1 MLPQRV
7 ATAVIGVPAILAVIW
22 AGGAWFSVVLG
33 ILLFIAALEFYAA
46 VASPPTNATLV
57 ENPLAAIS
65 PVRLPRLLNQR
76 PLGLMGAAFTALL
89 VAAAHHGGD
98 WWAGALA
105 LAAVLPLLW
114 LILRGDGER
123 ALPDWLHSVG
133 GVLYIGWLGSHLV
146 LLRQLDNGQDWVYLA
161 VFATFANDTSA
172 YFVGRAIGRTK
183 LVPRISPGKTVEG
196 SLGAILFAALGLV
209 LLNWALGLR
218 VDVWP
223 LIPLAVLVPVAAQL
237 GDLAESLIKRGAGV
251 KDAGV
256 LVPGHGGVLDR
267 LDSVLFV
274 VPVVYYYAR
283 FVIEVGVG

>member
-7 ATAVIGVPAILAVIW
+7 ATAVIGVPAILALIW
-22 AGGAWFSVVLG
+22 AGGAWLSVVLG

-46 VASPPTNATLV
+46 VAPAPTNATLV

-65 PVRLPRLLNQR
+65 PVPLPRLLNQR

-105 LAAVLPLLW
+105 LAIVAPFLW
-114 LILRGDGER
+114 LMLRGDRER
-123 ALPDWLHSVG
+123 ALPDWLQCVG
-133 GVLYIGWLGSHLV
+133 GVVYIGWLGSHLV
-146 LLRQLDNGQDWVYLA
+146 LLRHLDNGRDWVYLA

-172 YFVGRAIGRTK
+172 YFVGRALGRTK

-196 SLGAILFAALGLV
+196 SLGGILFGALGLV
-209 LLNWALGLR
+209 LLNYALGLR
-218 VDVWP
+218 LDVWP

-256 LVPGHGGVLDR
+256 LLPGHGGVLDR

-283 FVIEVGVG
+283 FVIEVGTG

>member
-22 AGGAWFSVVLG
+22 AGGACFSVVLG
-33 ILLFIAALEFYAA
+33 VLLFIAALEFYAA
-46 VASPPTNATLV
+46 VAPPLTNATLV
-57 ENPLAAIS
+57 QNPLAAIS
-65 PVRLPRLLNQR
+65 PVRLPRLLNQQ
-76 PLGLMGAAFTALL
+76 PLALMGAAFIALL

-105 LAAVLPLLW
+105 LAAILPFLW
-114 LILRGDGER
+114 LIIRGDTQR

-133 GVLYIGWLGSHLV
+133 GILYIGWLGSHLV
-146 LLRQLDNGQDWVYLA
+146 LLRHLDNGRDWVYLA
-161 VFATFANDTSA
+161 VFAIFANDTSA
-172 YFVGRAIGRTK
+172 YFVGRALGRTK

-196 SLGAILFAALGLV
+196 SLGGVLFGALGLV
-209 LLNWALGLR
+209 ALNYAL
-218 VDVWP
+218 DVGIDAWP

-237 GDLAESLIKRGAGV
+237 GDLAESLVKRGAGV

-267 LDSVLFV
+267 LDSILFA

-283 FVIEVGVG
+283 FVIEVGAG

>member
-46 VASPPTNATLV
+46 VAPAPTNGPLL
-57 ENPLAAIS
+57 ENPLAAVS

-98 WWAGALA
+98 WWTGALA
-105 LAAVLPLLW
+105 LAVVLPFLW
-114 LILRGDGER
+114 LMLRGDRER

-146 LLRQLDNGQDWVYLA
+146 LLRHLDNGQDWVYLA
-161 VFATFANDTSA
+161 LLATFANDTSA

-196 SLGAILFAALGLV
+196 ALGGILFGALGLV
-209 LLNWALGLR
+209 ALNYGLGLR
-218 VDVWP
+218 VDIWP
-223 LIPLAVLVPVAAQL
+223 LIPLAVLVPVVAQL
-237 GDLAESLIKRGAGV
+237 GDLAESLVKRGAGV

>member
-46 VASPPTNATLV
+46 VAPAPTNATFL

-65 PVRLPRLLNQR
+65 PVPLPRLLNQR

-105 LAAVLPLLW
+105 LAAVLPFLW
-114 LILRGDGER
+114 LVLRGDRER

-146 LLRQLDNGQDWVYLA
+146 FLRHLDNGQDWVYLA

-172 YFVGRAIGRTK
+172 YFVGGAIGRTK

-196 SLGAILFAALGLV
+196 ALGAILFGALGLV
-209 LLNWALGLR
+209 LLNYALGRPGARGRPARRPGGVAGQARRRRQGCGR
-218 VDVWP
+218 VGARP
-223 LIPLAVLVPVAAQL
+223 RRRPRPPGQRAVC
-237 GDLAESLIKRGAGV
+237 GAG
-251 KDAGV
+251 GILLR
-256 LVPGHGGVLDR
+256 LVCD
-267 LDSVLFV
+267 
-274 VPVVYYYAR
+274 
-283 FVIEVGVG
+283 

>member
-1 MLPQRV
+1 MLLQRV

-33 ILLFIAALEFYAA
+33 ILLFIATLEFYAA
-46 VASPPTNATLV
+46 VAPPANATLA
-57 ENPLAAIS
+57 ENPLAAVS
-65 PVRLPRLLNQR
+65 PVPLPRLLNQR
-76 PLGLMGAAFTALL
+76 PLGLIGAAFTALL

-105 LAAVLPLLW
+105 LAAVVPLLW
-114 LILRGDGER
+114 LILSGNGER
-123 ALPDWLHSVG
+123 ALPEWLPSVG

-146 LLRQLDNGQDWVYLA
+146 LLRHLDNGQDWVYLA

-196 SLGAILFAALGLV
+196 SLGGILFGALGLV
-209 LLNWALGLR
+209 VLNYALGLR

-237 GDLAESLIKRGAGV
+237 GDLAESLVKRGAGV

-274 VPVVYYYAR
+274 VPVVYYYAW
-283 FVIEVGVG
+283 FVIEVGAG

>member
-1 MLPQRV
+1 M
-7 ATAVIGVPAILAVIW
+7 
-22 AGGAWFSVVLG
+22 
-33 ILLFIAALEFYAA
+33 
-46 VASPPTNATLV
+46 
-57 ENPLAAIS
+57 
-65 PVRLPRLLNQR
+65 
-76 PLGLMGAAFTALL
+76 
-89 VAAAHHGGD
+89 
-98 WWAGALA
+98 
-105 LAAVLPLLW
+105 
-114 LILRGDGER
+114 
-123 ALPDWLHSVG
+123 G

-196 SLGAILFAALGLV
+196 SLGGILFGALGLV

-267 LDSVLFV
+267 LDSVLFA
-274 VPVVYYYAR
+274 VPVVYYYALW
-283 FVIEVGVG
+283 VIL

>member
-1 MLPQRV
+1 MLLQRV
-7 ATAVIGVPAILAVIW
+7 ATAVIGVPAILLVVW
-22 AGGAWFSVVLG
+22 AGGAWFSVFLG

-46 VASPPTNATLV
+46 VSPPPTNATLV

-98 WWAGALA
+98 WWAGTLA
-105 LAAVLPLLW
+105 LAAVFPFLW
-114 LILRGDGER
+114 LILRGDSEG
-123 ALPDWLHSVG
+123 ALPDWLHTVS
-133 GVLYIGWLGSHLV
+133 GVLYVGWLGSHLV
-146 LLRQLDNGQDWVYLA
+146 LLRHLDNGRDWVYLA

-172 YFVGRAIGRTK
+172 YFVGRAIGRTR

-196 SLGAILFAALGLV
+196 SLGGILFGALGVV
-209 LLNWALGLR
+209 LLNYALGLR
-218 VDVWP
+218 LDVWP

-256 LVPGHGGVLDR
+256 LVPGHGGFLDR
-267 LDSVLFV
+267 LDSVLFTI
-274 VPVVYYYAR
+274 PVVYYYAR
-283 FVIEVGVG
+283 LVIEVGVG

>member
-7 ATAVIGVPAILAVIW
+7 ATAIIGVPAILAVIW

-46 VASPPTNATLV
+46 VAPAPTNATLV

-65 PVRLPRLLNQR
+65 PVRLPRLLNQQ
-76 PLGLMGAAFTALL
+76 PLGLMGAAFVALL

-98 WWAGALA
+98 WWAGTLA
-105 LAAVLPLLW
+105 LAAVLPFLW
-114 LILRGDGER
+114 LILHGDTER
-123 ALPDWLHSVG
+123 ALPDWLHTVG

-146 LLRQLDNGQDWVYLA
+146 LLRQLDNGQDWVYLT

-183 LVPRISPGKTVEG
+183 LIPRISPGKTVEG
-196 SLGAILFAALGLV
+196 SLGGILFGALGLV

-218 VDVWP
+218 VDAWP

-237 GDLAESLIKRGAGV
+237 GDLAESLVKRGAGV
-251 KDAGV
+251 KDAGAV
-256 LVPGHGGVLDR
+256 LPGHGGLLDR

-274 VPVVYYYAR
+274 VPVVYYYALW
-283 FVIEVGVG
+283 VIL

>member
-1 MLPQRV
+1 MLLQRV

-46 VASPPTNATLV
+46 VAPPPTNATLA

-76 PLGLMGAAFTALL
+76 PLGLVGAAFAALL

-105 LAAVLPLLW
+105 LAAVLPFLW

-146 LLRQLDNGQDWVYLA
+146 LLRHLDNGQDWVYLA
-161 VFATFANDTSA
+161 LFATFANDTSA

-196 SLGAILFAALGLV
+196 ALGGILFGALGLV
-209 LLNWALGLR
+209 ALNYGLGLR

-237 GDLAESLIKRGAGV
+237 GDLAESLVKRGAGV

-274 VPVVYYYAR
+274 VPVVYYYALW
-283 FVIEVGVG
+283 VIL

>member
-1 MLPQRV
+1 MLLQRV

-33 ILLFIAALEFYAA
+33 ILLFIATLEFYAA
-46 VASPPTNATLV
+46 VAPPANATLA
-57 ENPLAAIS
+57 ESPLATVS

-76 PLGLMGAAFTALL
+76 PLGLIGAAFTALL

-105 LAAVLPLLW
+105 LAAVVPLLW
-114 LILRGDGER
+114 LILSGNGER
-123 ALPDWLHSVG
+123 ALPEWLPSVG

-146 LLRQLDNGQDWVYLA
+146 LLRHLDNGQDWVYLA

-196 SLGAILFAALGLV
+196 SLGGILFGALGLA
-209 LLNWALGLR
+209 LLNYALGLR

-223 LIPLAVLVPVAAQL
+223 LVPLAVLVPVAAQL
-237 GDLAESLIKRGAGV
+237 GDLAESMIKRGAGV

>member
-1 MLPQRV
+1 MLLQRV
-7 ATAVIGVPAILAVIW
+7 ATAVIGVPAILLVVW
-22 AGGAWFSVVLG
+22 AGGGWFSVVLG

-46 VASPPTNATLV
+46 VSPPPTNATLV

-76 PLGLMGAAFTALL
+76 PLGLMGAAFIALL

-98 WWAGALA
+98 WWAGTLA
-105 LAAVLPLLW
+105 LATVFPFLW
-114 LILRGDGER
+114 LILRGDSEG

-133 GVLYIGWLGSHLV
+133 GVLYVGWLGSHLV
-146 LLRQLDNGQDWVYLA
+146 FLRHLDNGRDWVYLA

-172 YFVGRAIGRTK
+172 YFVGRAIGRTR

-196 SLGAILFAALGLV
+196 SLGGILFGALGVV
-209 LLNWALGLR
+209 LLNYALGLR
-218 VDVWP
+218 LDVWP

-256 LVPGHGGVLDR
+256 LVPGHGGFLDR
-267 LDSVLFV
+267 LDSVLFTI
-274 VPVVYYYAR
+274 PVVYYYAR
-283 FVIEVGVG
+283 LVIEVGVG

>member
-7 ATAVIGVPAILAVIW
+7 ANAVIGVPAIIAVIW

-33 ILLFIAALEFYAA
+33 IVLFIAALEFYAA
-46 VASPPTNATLV
+46 VAPAPANATLV

-89 VAAAHHGGD
+89 VAAAHHGDD

-105 LAAVLPLLW
+105 LAAVVPFLW
-114 LILRGDGER
+114 LILRGDRER
-123 ALPDWLHSVG
+123 ALPDWLHTVG
-133 GVLYIGWLGSHLV
+133 GVVYIGWLGSHLV
-146 LLRQLDNGQDWVYLA
+146 FLRHLDNGRDWAYLA
-161 VFATFANDTSA
+161 LFATFANDTSA
-172 YFVGRAIGRTK
+172 YFVGRAFGRTK

-196 SLGAILFAALGLV
+196 SLGGILFGALSLV
-209 LLNWALGLR
+209 LLNYALDLG
-218 VDVWP
+218 VDIWP

-251 KDAGV
+251 KDASV

-274 VPVVYYYAR
+274 VPLVYYYAR
-283 FVIEVGVG
+283 FVIEVGAG

>member
-7 ATAVIGVPAILAVIW
+7 ATAVIGVPAIIALIW
-22 AGGAWFSVVLG
+22 AGGPWLSVVLG

-46 VASPPTNATLV
+46 VAPPPANATLV

-76 PLGLMGAAFTALL
+76 PVGLMGAAFTALL
-89 VAAAHHGGD
+89 VAAAHHGSD

-105 LAAVLPLLW
+105 LAAVVPFLW
-114 LILRGDGER
+114 LILRGDRER
-123 ALPDWLHSVG
+123 ALPDWLYTVG
-133 GVLYIGWLGSHLV
+133 GVVYIGWLGSHLV
-146 LLRQLDNGQDWVYLA
+146 FLRHLDNGRDWVYLA
-161 VFATFANDTSA
+161 VFAAFANDTSA
-172 YFVGRAIGRTK
+172 YFVGRALGRTK

-196 SLGAILFAALGLV
+196 SLGGILFGALGLV
-209 LLNWALGLR
+209 LLNYALGLR
-218 VDVWP
+218 IDVWP

-251 KDAGV
+251 KDASV
-256 LVPGHGGVLDR
+256 LLPGHGGVLDR

-274 VPVVYYYAR
+274 VPLVYYYAR
-283 FVIEVGVG
+283 FVIEVGAG